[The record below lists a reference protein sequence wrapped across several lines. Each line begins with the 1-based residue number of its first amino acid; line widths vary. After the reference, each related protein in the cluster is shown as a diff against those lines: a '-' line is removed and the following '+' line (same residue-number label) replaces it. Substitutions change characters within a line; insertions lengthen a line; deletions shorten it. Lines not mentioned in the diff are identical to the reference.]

1 MAILLGLLSRS
12 LAPLAL
18 CAALAASDADDQ
30 RQRYSLVRQLARESN
45 DRDLIARV
53 EAFGKEAGKGGEAA
67 EDGLRELEQAVGVEP
82 GGWTMAGGALFRPQ
96 ADDAA
101 RLAAATARLRAA
113 LDSGEVAAVDAA
125 AADLRAVFGERAGL
139 PDMRRRGR
147 HPAGAPMTPRDAYAA
162 LRTELGR
169 NSPLRRALR
178 DGRPADG
185 MMVRVYAGL
194 LSTLTMLR
202 PAAQR
207 LQPDDLA
214 ELDRLG
220 DGAAAILLAL
230 QRPDG
235 HLPFPDLRSRHV
247 RFGAMIEQEMAA
259 NGAQVEDGWVV
270 SVLANGA
277 SYYDTALAGQ
287 ALILAGQARQQPAW
301 TAAGMRAASFCAQG
315 ALSTN
320 WNYNAFATGLC
331 ADAYRVGGDPAHLAG
346 ALRLARLGVLPGQL
360 TEGPRAGRWMDP
372 HNARDVYHLILL
384 RGLHDLLA
392 ALPADHPQ
400 RSAIAAAADR
410 AVASLCAEQ
419 AAGGVAVIALR
430 ELERHTGL
438 TGDRDPRVAAAA
450 TEQRAVLA
458 ALPTSST
465 NLIDLAWLAASGQ

>member
-1 MAILLGLLSRS
+1 ML
-12 LAPLAL
+12 
-18 CAALAASDADDQ
+18 Q
-30 RQRYSLVRQLARESN
+30 V
-45 DRDLIARV
+45 V
-53 EAFGKEAGKGGEAA
+53 
-67 EDGLRELEQAVGVEP
+67 
-82 GGWTMAGGALFRPQ
+82 
-96 ADDAA
+96 
-101 RLAAATARLRAA
+101 
-113 LDSGEVAAVDAA
+113 
-125 AADLRAVFGERAGL
+125 
-139 PDMRRRGR
+139 
-147 HPAGAPMTPRDAYAA
+147 
-162 LRTELGR
+162 
-169 NSPLRRALR
+169 
-178 DGRPADG
+178 
-185 MMVRVYAGL
+185 
-194 LSTLTMLR
+194 TMLR

-235 HLPFPDLRSRHV
+235 HLPFPDLRSKHV
-247 RFGAMIEQEMAA
+247 RFGAMIEQEVAA
-259 NGAQVEDGWVV
+259 NGAQVEDGWVM

-277 SYYDTALAGQ
+277 SYFDTGLAGQ
-287 ALILAGQARQQPAW
+287 ALILAGQARQRPEW
-301 TAAGMRAASFCAQG
+301 IAAGLRAASFCAQG

-331 ADAYRVGGDPAHLAG
+331 ADAYRVGGDPAHLTG

-360 TEGPRAGRWMDP
+360 TDGPHAGRWMDP

-400 RSAIAAAADR
+400 RGVIAAAADR

-419 AAGGVAVIALR
+419 AAGGVAVISLR
-430 ELERHTGL
+430 ELERHAAL

-450 TEQRAVLA
+450 AGQRAVLA

-465 NLIDLAWLAASGQ
+465 NFIDLAWLAAGP